1 MVSRS
6 LSPPGQKGMSS
17 GSAHQARKK
26 QRMTYPSGRKT
37 WKSRVFHLME
47 KTQKNGSTHQ
57 AKKKWIW
64 LSPWCQ
70 EHVVWMTHWQ
80 WIQNNRGRHQNQDV
94 ALNHYGPSILNHVL
108 LSSMPQFFFFHIFT
122 LYWMLI
128 LQSSHMR
135 IQRKKWSNGHAPIL
149 PGYKTWFMYI
159 LMILE
164 S

>member
-37 WKSRVFHLME
+37 WKSRVSHLME

-64 LSPWCQ
+64 LIPWCQ

-80 WIQNNRGRHQNQDV
+80 WIRNKRGRHQNQDV
-94 ALNHYGPSILNHVL
+94 APNHYGPSILNHVL
-108 LSSMPQFFFFHIFT
+108 LSSMPQFFFPYIYFILNVNITVFT
-122 LYWMLI
+122 
-128 LQSSHMR
+128 HENP
-135 IQRKKWSNGHAPIL
+135 KKE
-149 PGYKTWFMYI
+149 
-159 LMILE
+159 MIKWPCTRLTGV
-164 S
+164 